1 MERKQLVEQITDLRD
16 SMSRSSL
23 LEKLDK
29 ATDRGAQLAIS
40 KGYPIR
46 MSKKTT
52 LIGNTFIEKNT
63 EGLYNIVSNKKT
75 IYENISIFDIAVI
88 VAQRY
93 NTGEQAAIR
102 KVMAL
107 EEQFTKYHTD
117 MIHYLNCLKG
127 AQKKHD
133 IERMAILEDKFQ
145 VAEILAKKA
154 RDSISIFKRI
164 K

>member
-1 MERKQLVEQITDLRD
+1 
-16 SMSRSSL
+16 MSRSSL

-40 KGYPIR
+40 RGYPIR
-46 MSKKTT
+46 ISKKST
-52 LIGNTFIEKNT
+52 LIGNTFIEKN
-63 EGLYNIVSNKKT
+63 ENGSYNIVSPNKVI

-93 NTGEQAAIR
+93 NSGEQSVIK
-102 KVMAL
+102 KVLAL
-107 EEQFTKYHTD
+107 EERFTKYHTD
-117 MIHYLNCLKG
+117 MIHYLDCLKG
-127 AQKKHD
+127 ARKKHD
-133 IERMAILEDKFQ
+133 LERMAILEDKFQ
-145 VAEILAKKA
+145 VAEISAKSA

>member
-1 MERKQLVEQITDLRD
+1 MT
-16 SMSRSSL
+16 SRIAL
-23 LEKLDK
+23 LDKLDR
-29 ATDRGAQLAIS
+29 ATSRAASFAINRGF
-40 KGYPIR
+40 PIP

-52 LIGNTFIEKNT
+52 LIGNTFVEKNT
-63 EGLYNIVSNKKT
+63 NGLYNIVSPDKT
-75 IYENISIFDIAVI
+75 ILYEDISIFDIAVI

-93 NTGEQAAIR
+93 NSGEPAAIK
-102 KVMAL
+102 KVLAL
-107 EEQFTKYHTD
+107 EERFAKYHTD
-117 MIHYLNCLKG
+117 MIHYLDCLKG
-127 AQKKHD
+127 AKKRHD

>member
-1 MERKQLVEQITDLRD
+1 MT
-16 SMSRSSL
+16 SRIAL
-23 LEKLDK
+23 LDKLDR
-29 ATDRGAQLAIS
+29 ATSRAASFAINRGF
-40 KGYPIR
+40 PIP

-52 LIGNTFIEKNT
+52 LIGNTFVEKNT
-63 EGLYNIVSNKKT
+63 NGLYNIVSPDKT
-75 IYENISIFDIAVI
+75 ILYEDISIFDIAVI

-93 NTGEQAAIR
+93 NSGEPAAIK
-102 KVMAL
+102 KVLAL
-107 EEQFTKYHTD
+107 EERFAKYHTD
-117 MIHYLNCLKG
+117 MIHYLDCLKG
-127 AQKKHD
+127 ANKRHD

>member
-1 MERKQLVEQITDLRD
+1 
-16 SMSRSSL
+16 MSRSSL

-75 IYENISIFDIAVI
+75 IYEII
-88 VAQRY
+88 
-93 NTGEQAAIR
+93 
-102 KVMAL
+102 
-107 EEQFTKYHTD
+107 
-117 MIHYLNCLKG
+117 
-127 AQKKHD
+127 
-133 IERMAILEDKFQ
+133 
-145 VAEILAKKA
+145 
-154 RDSISIFKRI
+154 
-164 K
+164 